1 MWWFVFALLTALLW
15 GAADLFYKKGTVAED
30 KYSPMKIVV
39 AVGFVMGLHAL
50 VYGLINRV
58 SFTIN
63 DVVTYLPVSAMYII
77 SMAIGYKGL
86 RYLDLS
92 VASPVQN
99 ASGALVVILLLLV
112 FQAKVT
118 VYDVIAIVLV
128 FAGIIGMG
136 VIEKKEDDY
145 VPLIES
151 DKKYAVSV
159 LAIVFPILYCVIDA
173 LGTFG
178 DAVVLEQ
185 LKIISEDAALISY
198 ELTFFVCAVVCFI
211 ILLCKKQKFDF
222 KSDKFKL
229 TAAIFE
235 TGGQFFYVFALAGNS
250 VIAVPIVG
258 SYCIFSVIFSRIF
271 LKEKLSPRK
280 LVMVILVIVGIVLMG
295 VSEGLQG

>member
-128 FAGIIGMG
+128 
-136 VIEKKEDDY
+136 
-145 VPLIES
+145 LQ
-151 DKKYAVSV
+151 V
-159 LAIVFPILYCVIDA
+159 L
-173 LGTFG
+173 
-178 DAVVLEQ
+178 
-185 LKIISEDAALISY
+185 
-198 ELTFFVCAVVCFI
+198 
-211 ILLCKKQKFDF
+211 
-222 KSDKFKL
+222 
-229 TAAIFE
+229 
-235 TGGQFFYVFALAGNS
+235 
-250 VIAVPIVG
+250 
-258 SYCIFSVIFSRIF
+258 
-271 LKEKLSPRK
+271 
-280 LVMVILVIVGIVLMG
+280 
-295 VSEGLQG
+295 